1 MEHLF
6 IERSGDREKIKELLI
21 EFKLCSKQDIVSRY
35 NRSVEVGILGVH
47 AQGQM
52 LIALRFA
59 FITIFGKSPISIE
72 ENAIISLTDKIELIG
87 GDWQY
92 ITLKTN

>member
-1 MEHLF
+1 
-6 IERSGDREKIKELLI
+6 
-21 EFKLCSKQDIVSRY
+21 
-35 NRSVEVGILGVH
+35 
-47 AQGQM
+47 
-52 LIALRFA
+52 LRFS